1 MLRKLLKNY
10 VNLTLENTLIFFLE
24 RKREIH
30 FSAFFPQYE
39 KYKKKND
46 IFSKQIKIIMQ
57 QMALELAKKVSPSS
71 VFIKSFCLMKKEQF
85 TKWKE

>member
-10 VNLTLENTLIFFLE
+10 VNLTLENTLIVSLE

-39 KYKKKND
+39 KYKKKT
-46 IFSKQIKIIMQ
+46 IFFQNKLK
-57 QMALELAKKVSPSS
+57 
-71 VFIKSFCLMKKEQF
+71 
-85 TKWKE
+85 